1 MNTHSDCSSHLV
13 NTFGKFFGMKAHSFQ
28 SIKISVLFHS
38 RISSIFSLAVVF
50 RVCSRT
56 SFKWFK
62 LILFHFLFLPHANH
76 KSTEKWRCKYICR
89 MQIGT
94 NNCTARYRTLSGGI
108 GESPSLSP
116 SPSSDYEDD
125 ETITK
130 QHLPNL
136 SKSKRNGTHHGAIIS
151 QKVTV
156 HHVSTFNF
164 NALATNVDGI
174 VGLPISESKMFPWFD
189 PKHTRT
195 HRDRV
200 LVAVAIKCK
209 VNPIWFYVSWW
220 FSN

>member
-1 MNTHSDCSSHLV
+1 M
-13 NTFGKFFGMKAHSFQ
+13 F
-28 SIKISVLFHS
+28 VLLKC
-38 RISSIFSLAVVF
+38 RMWNVCIFND
-50 RVCSRT
+50 
-56 SFKWFK
+56 FK
-62 LILFHFLFLPHANH
+62 LILFHFLLLWYENH
-76 KSTEKWRCKYICR
+76 IHRWTYIQLDH

-136 SKSKRNGTHHGAIIS
+136 SIIKRNGNHKGAVIS

-164 NALATNVDGI
+164 NAYSFLYGIRWNVHVWRTWNVSVSTRI
-174 VGLPISESKMFPWFD
+174 E
-189 PKHTRT
+189 KH
-195 HRDRV
+195 
-200 LVAVAIKCK
+200 K
-209 VNPIWFYVSWW
+209 
-220 FSN
+220 